1 MMDTGHPHVE
11 IVRRLT
17 AAYTAQDRATLEEL
31 IAEDCVWRVPG
42 HNVLAGVYVGR
53 AAIFDLFN
61 KIKGTFA
68 GPIEFE
74 IIDIAVS
81 DTGAAVCQY
90 ASGTAGA
97 ETVRMKEC
105 LVYTIS
111 AGRVVGMEEFQFS
124 LRSFDETFSA
134 ERLSADGAG

>member
-1 MMDTGHPHVE
+1 LDTGHPYVE

-31 IAEDCVWRVPG
+31 IAEDCIWRVPG
-42 HNVLAGVYVGR
+42 HNLLAGVYVGR
-53 AAIFDLFN
+53 VAIFDLFN
-61 KIKGTFA
+61 KIKSTFT
-68 GPIEFE
+68 GPVEFE

-90 ASGTAGA
+90 ANGTAGDRPI
-97 ETVRMKEC
+97 RMKEC

-111 AGRVVGMEEFQFS
+111 AGRVVEMEEYQFS
-124 LRSFDETFSA
+124 LRSFDEAFPP
-134 ERLSADGAG
+134 ERPAADGPG